1 MIYNEKNITLKNGKS
16 CILRSP
22 TEKDAEE
29 MISYLK
35 RTSAET
41 DHMLRYEDEVTL
53 SLDEEK
59 SFLTCT
65 AEDSRKILIA
75 AFIDGKLAANCG
87 INPVSSLDRCKH
99 RAEFGISIIKDY
111 WDCGLGSAMM
121 SAIIDSAKVIGFEL
135 IELDVVSE
143 NERAVALYKKFG
155 FKIYGTREKFFKY
168 RNGTYA
174 SSHIMALDLL
184 QR

>member
-1 MIYNEKNITLKNGKS
+1 MIYNEKIITLKNGKR

-22 TEKDAEE
+22 NERDAEE

-35 RTSAET
+35 RTSGET
-41 DHMLRYEDEVTL
+41 GYMLRYEDEVTL

-59 SFLTCT
+59 AFLISV
-65 AEDSRKILIA
+65 AEDPRKIMIA
-75 AFIDGKLAANCG
+75 AFIDGMLVANCG
-87 INPVSSLDRCKH
+87 INPVSSLDKCRH

-121 SAIIDSAKVIGFEL
+121 SAIIHSAKVIGFEL

-155 FKIYGTREKFFKY
+155 FKICGTREKFFKY
-168 RNGTYA
+168 RNGTHA
-174 SSHIMALDLL
+174 SSYIMALDLL
-184 QR
+184 DS